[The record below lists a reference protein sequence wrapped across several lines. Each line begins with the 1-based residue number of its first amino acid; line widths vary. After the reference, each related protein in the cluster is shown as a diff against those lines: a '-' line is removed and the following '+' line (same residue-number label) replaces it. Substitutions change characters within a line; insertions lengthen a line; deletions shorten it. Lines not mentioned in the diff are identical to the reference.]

1 MKRRE
6 FIAGLGSAAAWPV
19 VGWAQQTAM
28 PVVGYPNRPSRPWA
42 MRKLRPEHAL
52 AVLRLMT
59 NSNLVACC
67 TGRSLSGC
75 HNCKNPHEMRASRIF
90 PAVDQAPGVTS
101 GITEPESHA
110 LARRARS
117 GAGSR
122 LKDSQGWGRDI
133 LVR

>member
-67 TGRSLSGC
+67 TDRY
-75 HNCKNPHEMRASRIF
+75 KNQTELEK
-90 PAVDQAPGVTS
+90 PA
-101 GITEPESHA
+101 
-110 LARRARS
+110 
-117 GAGSR
+117 
-122 LKDSQGWGRDI
+122 
-133 LVR
+133 